1 MASREANLKHRYGI
15 TLIDYNEMLVEQDSR
30 CKICNVE
37 TTGLVV
43 DHCHNSGEVRGL
55 LCGNCNK
62 GLGLFKDSPERMER
76 AAKYILESQNSD
88 SNRFQA
94 EVNCD
99 MGKLCQLHGSGI
111 FQSNNAKPCTSS
123 FKSKCGIGSNVSFI
137 GPFLEDLQTINAV
150 NTVSGDCKC
159 D

>member
-15 TLIDYNEMLVEQDSR
+15 TLVDYNEMLVEQDSR
-30 CKICNVE
+30 CKICNIE

-76 AAKYILESQNSD
+76 AAQYIIETQGETPSSIQ
-88 SNRFQA
+88 
-94 EVNCD
+94 
-99 MGKLCQLHGSGI
+99 
-111 FQSNNAKPCTSS
+111 TS
-123 FKSKCGIGSNVSFI
+123 
-137 GPFLEDLQTINAV
+137 TIPGGNAV
-150 NTVSGDCKC
+150 SKSGTT
-159 D
+159 

>member
-15 TLIDYNEMLVEQDSR
+15 TLIDYNEMLIEQNSR
-30 CKICNVE
+30 CKICDVE

-76 AAKYILESQNSD
+76 AAQYIIETQGETPSSIQTSTI
-88 SNRFQA
+88 
-94 EVNCD
+94 
-99 MGKLCQLHGSGI
+99 SGGDAV
-111 FQSNNAKPCTSS
+111 S
-123 FKSKCGIGSNVSFI
+123 KSG
-137 GPFLEDLQTINAV
+137 T
-150 NTVSGDCKC
+150 T
-159 D
+159 